1 MLDSLRIQNYKALK
15 FLNIAKLGRINL
27 IVGKNNSGKSTVLE
41 SIRILAA
48 QGNPTVIDEII
59 LKHDDEILVQSKK
72 DFVDDE
78 NEKLSIYEGLFTDRL
93 FPADGSSI
101 YIGSCGKDKYIEI
114 RRVFFEDQIS
124 EKEDSSGAVITSR
137 TRKLFDSVDGI
148 TNRNLDQTIQII
160 SSENKEHSLYLD
172 KFNIEY
178 NRRRSNLIDKTGIIP
193 VSFIPTQFLSM
204 DLLADLWDKTILT
217 DYFINVKKF
226 LNLISDDLEDI
237 AFIKI
242 KRDRYSRYRY
252 KDSER
257 TGIIKLK
264 KRDNPIPLN
273 SMGDGV
279 LRILQLVLG
288 IQPAAGGIL
297 LIDEFEN
304 GLHFSIQEKLWQ
316 LIFDLANA
324 LDIQVFAT
332 THSWD
337 CIEAFSNAVKSK
349 KDEGVLIKISEG
361 IGNKTNDVFSTIYEK
376 EDLIRLT
383 QADVEVR

>member
-15 FLNIAKLGRINL
+15 CLDIARLGRLNL

-48 QGNPTVIDEII
+48 QGNPELIDEII
-59 LKHDDEILVQSKK
+59 LSHDDEILAQSKK
-72 DFVDDE
+72 DFTGEDNDRL
-78 NEKLSIYEGLFTDRL
+78 NIYEGLFTNRA
-93 FPADGSSI
+93 FPVDGSSI
-101 YIGSCGKDKYIEI
+101 FIGSCNKEKYIEI
-114 RRVFFEDQIS
+114 RHVFFKDEIS
-124 EKEDSSGAVITSR
+124 ETKDSSGVITTSR
-137 TRKLFDSVDGI
+137 ARKIFDSFDETVD
-148 TNRNLDQTIQII
+148 RNLEQTIQII
-160 SSENKEHSLYLD
+160 SSENKERPLYLD
-172 KFNIEY
+172 RFDEKY
-178 NRRRSNLIDKTGIIP
+178 YRRRPSLFDRAGIIP

-217 DYFINVKKF
+217 DYFVNVKKF
-226 LNLISDDLEDI
+226 LNLISSDLEDI
-237 AFIKI
+237 AFIKV
-242 KRDRYSRYRY
+242 KTNRY
-252 KDSER
+252 KDIER
-257 TGIIKLK
+257 TGIIKLNNHA
-264 KRDNPIPLN
+264 NPIPLN

-304 GLHFSIQEKLWQ
+304 GLHFSVQEKLWE
-316 LIFDLANA
+316 LIFELART

-337 CIEAFSNAVKSK
+337 CIEAFTHAAEAK
-349 KDEGVLIKISEG
+349 KDDAVLVKMSEG
-361 IGNKTNDVFSTIYEK
+361 IGEKKNTIISTVYEK
-376 EDLIRLT
+376 NDLMRLT